1 MIFDAIQSC
10 SFICAKSS
18 QNLHGLVQR
27 LVQKE
32 KQVLQLQSELDRYKV
47 QNPVEDKEAVRV
59 ISDFG
64 SLALIIESRRRKQ
77 DVSGTER
84 SGTL

>member
-1 MIFDAIQSC
+1 M
-10 SFICAKSS
+10 
-18 QNLHGLVQR
+18 
-27 LVQKE
+27 QKE

-64 SLALIIESRRRKQ
+64 SLALIIENRRRKQ

-84 SGTL
+84 SGTP